1 LAERALVIDPRDDVA
16 VALVDLP
23 AGESCTLRVGDETRR
38 TVEIKVDIPFGHKFA
53 LRRIERGEDV
63 LKYGE
68 VIGEATAAIEVG
80 EWVHVHNLV
89 SKRGSERIREV
100 QR

>member
-1 LAERALVIDPRDDVA
+1 MAEQALVIDPRDDVA
-16 VALVDLP
+16 VALVDLR
-23 AGESCTLRVGDETRR
+23 AGETCTLRVGEEVRA
-38 TVEIKVDIPFGHKFA
+38 VEIRGEIPFGHKFA
-53 LRRIERGEDV
+53 LRKIERGDDV

-68 VIGEATAAIEVG
+68 VIGEATAGIEVG

>member
-1 LAERALVIDPRDDVA
+1 LAEQALVIDPRDHVA
-16 VALVDLP
+16 VALVDLRV
-23 AGESCTLRVGDETRR
+23 GETCTLRVGDEVRM
-38 TVEIKVDIPFGHKFA
+38 VEIKNEIPFGHKFA
-53 LRRIERGEDV
+53 LRKIERGDDV

-68 VIGEATAAIEVG
+68 VIGEATSGIEVG